1 MWISKKKLAKIER
14 EQYVKA
20 MREEM
25 NSSEAVEQYNRIAK
39 LEKDVKK
46 IKKNLRKLEGMIKD
60 GY

>member
-1 MWISKKKLAKIER
+1 MWITKKKLAKIER

-20 MREEM
+20 LREEM
-25 NSSEAVEQYNRIAK
+25 NSSEAVEQYKRIAK

>member
-1 MWISKKKLAKIER
+1 MWITKKKLAKIER

-20 MREEM
+20 LREEM

>member
-1 MWISKKKLAKIER
+1 MWITKKKLEKIER

-25 NSSEAVEQYNRIAK
+25 NSSEAIEQYNRVAK

-46 IKKNLRKLEGMIKD
+46 IKKSLRKLEGMIKD

>member
-1 MWISKKKLAKIER
+1 MWITKRKLAKIER

-20 MREEM
+20 LREEM
-25 NSSEAVEQYNRIAK
+25 DSSEAVEQYKRIAK

>member
-1 MWISKKKLAKIER
+1 MWITKKKLEKIER
-14 EQYVKA
+14 EQYIKA

-25 NSSEAVEQYNRIAK
+25 NSSEAIEQYNRIAK